1 MTWCRCAFSSP
12 MINWI
17 LPDQCVEY
25 WGLRC
30 HQNCCREF
38 LVRWIISSAIQ
49 FSWFS
54 RSWPIHKSV
63 LCFLL
68 QSTIIHEYAFKFW
81 LSNRYSSP
89 ANSLNLS
96 QSVIVVKISVAVFSL
111 WHYHFYE
118 VWGLFAH
125 FTQLSWSCF
134 SFSRFPRTCPVVGS
148 QPVTEHHFIRLLTSG
163 TR

>member
-17 LPDQCVEY
+17 LPDQCVVH

-38 LVRWIISSAIQ
+38 LVCWIISSAIQ
-49 FSWFS
+49 SSWFS
-54 RSWPIHKSV
+54 RSWPIYKSV
-63 LCFLL
+63 SCFSL
-68 QSTIIHEYAFKFW
+68 QSTIIHDHAFKFW

-96 QSVIVVKISVAVFSL
+96 QSVIGVKISVAFRCGTIISTRCEDCLLISPSCRDRVSLSAVF
-111 WHYHFYE
+111 HE
-118 VWGLFAH
+118 
-125 FTQLSWSCF
+125 
-134 SFSRFPRTCPVVGS
+134 PVLLLDPS
-148 QPVTEHHFIRLLTSG
+148 Q
-163 TR
+163 